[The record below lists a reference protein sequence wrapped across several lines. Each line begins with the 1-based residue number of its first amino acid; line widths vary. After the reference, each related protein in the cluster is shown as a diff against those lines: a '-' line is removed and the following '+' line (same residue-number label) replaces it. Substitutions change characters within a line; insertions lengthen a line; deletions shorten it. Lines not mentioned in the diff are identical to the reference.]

1 MEDDMANYV
10 NEAAF
15 ISWYNSVSKQ
25 LCSNTAGLLEQVHKH
40 YCDTHSE
47 EFTIPAEN
55 SKTGK
60 AESYPFIYDDIG
72 CCGASTV
79 YIYF

>member
-1 MEDDMANYV
+1 MVNYV
-10 NEAAF
+10 NESAF
-15 ISWYNSVSKQ
+15 ISWYNSVSKNM
-25 LCSNTAGLLEQVHKH
+25 CSNDASLLEMVHKH

-47 EFTIPAEN
+47 CFTIPAEN
-55 SKTGK
+55 SKTGT
-60 AESYPFIYDDIG
+60 AETYLFKYDDIG

>member
-1 MEDDMANYV
+1 MVNYV
-10 NEAAF
+10 NQDDF
-15 ISWYNSVSKQ
+15 FRWYNSVS
-25 LCSNTAGLLEQVHKH
+25 LEKIQNKSAILEDVHKG

-47 EFTIPAEN
+47 VYVIPAE
-55 SKTGK
+55 KTVSGK
-60 AESYPFIYDDIG
+60 DEQYAFKYDDIG